1 MYNFTKDPHD
11 RGPKHGED
19 LVTRMRRGKAE
30 AHDTSPNIWL
40 NRAHRE
46 GDWTKDEEHYADT
59 TPLESLLET
68 TRRRD
73 S

>member
-1 MYNFTKDPHD
+1 
-11 RGPKHGED
+11 
-19 LVTRMRRGKAE
+19 MRRGKAE